1 MLIFEW
7 DAEKAREN
15 EQKHGVGFLE
25 AYEVFDDDHS
35 STVQDPD
42 YSIDEDRFLI
52 FGISKQGRYL
62 VVSYTERAERI
73 RANSCNL
80 RSTDDFAGAKSL

>member
-7 DAEKAREN
+7 DAEKAQAN

-25 AYEVFDDDHS
+25 ASEVFGDDHS

-42 YSIDEDRFLI
+42 HSVDQARYLI
-52 FGISKQGRYL
+52 FGMSKQDRYL
-62 VVSYTERAERI
+62 VVSYTERGDRI
-73 RANSCNL
+73 RLISARQMTS
-80 RSTDDFAGAKSL
+80 RERRAYEE